1 MNERQSLGRLAGPL
15 SKKVKFTRAEDIKLR
30 DLVNK
35 YSTNNWKII
44 AKELPPRTPRQCR
57 ERWNNYIDPNLSQEP
72 WTQEED
78 EILLH
83 IHDQF
88 GNHWKQIESYL
99 PNRSKNSIKKRW
111 SVLMTSESQPSQT
124 NTSQYND
131 TSNLLVKK
139 LPLVFLTPNNLNVPP
154 PPPPPPRYLTESN
167 IILPIQQP
175 TYPVTT
181 VPQETILFQKDCTQL
196 MNPVLTLALP
206 QQMPQYNFPQQP
218 RPPLFLTTTTTTD
231 YPFINN
237 MNR

>member
-78 EILLH
+78 EILMR

-111 SVLMTSESQPSQT
+111 SALMASEAQPSPSSINQL
-124 NTSQYND
+124 ND
-131 TSNLLVKK
+131 NSSLLVKK
-139 LPLVFLTPNNLNVPP
+139 LPLVFLAPNNLNI
-154 PPPPPPRYLTESN
+154 PPPPPPRYIADSN
-167 IILPIQQP
+167 VLLPMPQP
-175 TYPVTT
+175 TYPIATSI
-181 VPQETILFQKDCTQL
+181 PQETILIQKDCPQVV
-196 MNPVLTLALP
+196 NPILTLALP
-206 QQMPQYNFPQQP
+206 QQIPTYSFPQQP
-218 RPPLFLTTTTTTD
+218 QPQLIYTTARTD

-237 MNR
+237 LNR